1 MNSYTFI
8 GIIRQISGD
17 EPIPEP
23 VQTTLT
29 LKTYDGSEIIRTITC
44 IAGTPIESIPTPP
57 DRQSTAQYNY
67 TPVGWSTSQNS
78 ETATSGATSNVTED
92 RTVFAAYSKTVRSYT
107 ATFVRGSDDGSG
119 TLYTCSV
126 EYGQI
131 PVYAGETPTSTRTGY
146 TFSGWSPAIS
156 AITENTTYTAVFEQE
171 QVVYNVYFYNGSTLM
186 KTEQVPQGGD
196 ATPPAQTPI
205 DLEHPDYEFVGWQPG
220 YTNIQA
226 DTTCY
231 AQFEESQVEPTNEW
245 DAVIASV
252 NNGTYKTKYNIGDL
266 IPLDLGTEGT
276 VAMQIV
282 AMDTDE
288 LASGSGTAPITFISQ
303 QLLKTNHRMN
313 PAKES
318 ETIGTGT
325 LGGWEHT
332 EMRAYLKDT
341 IKPLIPSNVRSAI
354 KEVKKYSRL
363 ADGTLQTTTDDVW
376 IPSRKEVAITSN
388 AETSGPTYS
397 VFSDNESRIKMK
409 TGTSSGSSWWLRSA
423 YSATTFGS
431 VSTSGASSSTTTTSR
446 GVALGFCL

>member
-1 MNSYTFI
+1 MNSYTII

-17 EPIPEP
+17 EPISEP

-107 ATFVRGSDDGSG
+107 ATFVRGSDDGSD

-126 EYGQI
+126 EYGQT

-146 TFSGWSPAIS
+146 TFSGWGPAIS

-171 QVVYNVYFYNGSTLM
+171 
-186 KTEQVPQGGD
+186 
-196 ATPPAQTPI
+196 
-205 DLEHPDYEFVGWQPG
+205 
-220 YTNIQA
+220 
-226 DTTCY
+226 
-231 AQFEESQVEPTNEW
+231 QVEPTNEW

-288 LASGSGTAPITFISQ
+288 LASGSGTAPITFISK

-313 PAKES
+313 PKKES
-318 ETIGTGT
+318 GTIGTGT

-354 KEVKKYSRL
+354 KEVKKYSRIYNVSETVQNN
-363 ADGTLQTTTDDVW
+363 AVTTDDVW
-376 IPSRKEVAITSN
+376 IPSRKEVAITSS

-397 VFSDNESRIKMK
+397 VFSDNASRIKMK
-409 TGTSSGSSWWLRSA
+409 TGASSGDSWWLRSA
-423 YSATTFGS
+423 CSATTFGYVRS
-431 VSTSGASSSTTTTSR
+431 SGAGSYYDSAYDST
-446 GVALGFCL
+446 GVALGFCI